1 MCKYAYITNMYI
13 LHCFATIL
21 EIIVAF
27 QVQELTDLL
36 KAKNEEDDPVMAAV
50 NAKVE
55 EWKVLFSVDLMG
67 SSFVFLISISQSQFS
82 LQAL

>member
-1 MCKYAYITNMYI
+1 MYI
-13 LHCFATIL
+13 LHSFAIIL
-21 EIIVAF
+21 DIIVAF

-55 EWKVLFSVDLMG
+55 EWKVVFSIDIMG
-67 SSFVFLISISQSQFS
+67 FAFVFLISIS
-82 LQAL
+82 